1 VAIRVDIPILRS
13 TYLVGGP
20 SGPRA
25 DMTAEHIGFG
35 NLRRDWLPGGAQRRP
50 AAYSEGVL
58 RTYVRSFPETV
69 VCKMVL
75 LL

>member
-1 VAIRVDIPILRS
+1 VA
-13 TYLVGGP
+13 T
-20 SGPRA
+20 RA
-25 DMTAEHIGFG
+25 DNIAIIRSINVVGPGGARADITTQHIWK
-35 NLRRDWLPGGAQRRP
+35 LRRDWLPGGAQRRI
-50 AAYSEGVL
+50 VQCRRL